1 MINSLI
7 RINVAHKTQF
17 ISQNLSHIP
26 PLSFEAEM
34 KTIKT
39 KQEVSKDTFVNI
51 DYLQSMTPLLTLT
64 QGVI

>member
-17 ISQNLSHIP
+17 ISQHLSHIP
-26 PLSFEAEM
+26 PRSFEAEM

-39 KQEVSKDTFVNI
+39 KQEVSKETFVNI

-64 QGVI
+64 PGVV